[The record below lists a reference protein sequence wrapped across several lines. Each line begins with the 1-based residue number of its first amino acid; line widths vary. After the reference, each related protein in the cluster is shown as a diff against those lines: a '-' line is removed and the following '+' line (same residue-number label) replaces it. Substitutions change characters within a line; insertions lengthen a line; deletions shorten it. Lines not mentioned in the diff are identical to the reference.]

1 MRTALAAT
9 WTLLLGMALLMLG
22 AGLQGTL
29 VGLRASLEGFPTLLA
44 GIMLAAY
51 YLGYMVGSVMTPP
64 LVNSVGHVRVFA
76 ALTSLA
82 SALILLQGVFVAPLP
97 WTLVR
102 ILMGFCFA
110 GIYVVAESWLNGRVD
125 NEHRGL
131 LLSLYML
138 VCYAGLGLG
147 QLLLNVADP
156 RSTIPFIL
164 VSILISI
171 AMVPMA
177 LTSSSAPE
185 ISVPVRVRPR
195 DLFRRSPLG
204 VVGVAVAGAVSGC
217 LFTLGA
223 LYADGQGFTTFE
235 VSLFM
240 AVAILA
246 GCVTQLPI
254 GRISDRMDRRK
265 VVIATC
271 LLAAAGAI
279 GAWWLTDIS
288 RFGFFAMIAAYG
300 GTSLTLY
307 SLSSAHVNDHV
318 PADEKLGASST
329 LILVNGAGAF
339 IAPIVVAAV
348 MQWIGNDAFLPL
360 LAVMHVLLALYALIR
375 MRRRADVPGEQKSP
389 FVGTPLGTSSSGE
402 LLGHASDG
410 VDAATVSSSLPS
422 GSSGRRGPDR

>member
-9 WTLLLGMALLMLG
+9 WSLLLGMALLMLG

-44 GIMLAAY
+44 GVMLAAY
-51 YLGYMVGSVMTPP
+51 YLGYMAGSVMTPG
-64 LVNSVGHVRVFA
+64 LVNTVGHVRVFA

-82 SALILLQGVFVAPLP
+82 SVLILIQGVFVAPLP

-102 ILMGFCFA
+102 ILVGFCFA

-131 LLSLYML
+131 LLSIYML
-138 VCYAGLGLG
+138 VCYGGLGLG

-156 RSTIPFIL
+156 RSTLLFIL

-185 ISVPVRVRPR
+185 ITVPVRVSPR
-195 DLFRRSPLG
+195 ALFRRSPLG
-204 VVGVAVAGAVSGC
+204 VAGVAIAGAVSGC
-217 LFTLGA
+217 LFSLGA
-223 LYADGQGFTTFE
+223 IYADGEGFSTFE

-246 GCVTQLPI
+246 GCATQLPI

-265 VVIATC
+265 VVIAIC
-271 LLAAAGAI
+271 VLASICAL
-279 GAWWLTDIS
+279 GAWWLADLS
-288 RFGFFAMIAAYG
+288 RLVFFTMVAAYG

-348 MQWIGNDAFLPL
+348 METVGNDTFLPL
-360 LAVMHVLLALYALIR
+360 LAVMHVSLAVYAMFR
-375 MRRRADVPGEQKSP
+375 MKRRAAVPGEQKSP

-402 LLGHASDG
+402 LLGHASDRGEPASG
-410 VDAATVSSSLPS
+410 VGEASRT
-422 GSSGRRGPDR
+422 RE

>member
-1 MRTALAAT
+1 LRTALAAT

-82 SALILLQGVFVAPLP
+82 SVLILLQGVFVAPLP

-102 ILMGFCFA
+102 VLSGFCFA

-156 RSTIPFIL
+156 RSTLLFIL

-185 ISVPVRVRPR
+185 ISVPVRVNSR

-217 LFTLGA
+217 LFSLGA
-223 LYADGQGFTTFE
+223 LYADDAGFTTLE

-246 GCVTQLPI
+246 GCVTQLPV
-254 GRISDRMDRRK
+254 GRMSDRMDRRK
-265 VVIATC
+265 VVIAVC
-271 LLAAAGAI
+271 LLAALGAI
-279 GAWWLTDIS
+279 GAWWLADVS
-288 RFGFFAMIAAYG
+288 RVAFFAMVAAYG
-300 GTSLTLY
+300 GMSLTLY

-339 IAPIVVAAV
+339 IAPILVAAIT
-348 MQWIGNDAFLPL
+348 QLIGNDAFLPL
-360 LAVMHVLLALYALIR
+360 LAVMHVMLAVYALFR
-375 MRRRADVPGEQKSP
+375 MVRRAPVPGEQKTP
-389 FVGTPLGTSSSGE
+389 FVGTPPGTSSSGE
-402 LLGHASDG
+402 LLGHASEG
-410 VDAATVSSSLPS
+410 VEVVPGSPAVCSVSSPVK
-422 GSSGRRGPDR
+422 

>member
-1 MRTALAAT
+1 LRTALAAT

-51 YLGYMVGSVMTPP
+51 YLGYMAGSVMTPP

-82 SALILLQGVFVAPLP
+82 SVLILLQGVFVAPLP

-102 ILMGFCFA
+102 VLSGFCFA

-131 LLSLYML
+131 LLSIYML

-156 RSTIPFIL
+156 RSTLLFIL
-164 VSILISI
+164 VSILISV

-185 ISVPVRVRPR
+185 ISVPVRVNSR

-217 LFTLGA
+217 LFSLGA
-223 LYADGQGFTTFE
+223 LYADGAGFTTLE

-254 GRISDRMDRRK
+254 GRMSDRMDRRK
-265 VVIATC
+265 MVIAVC
-271 LLAAAGAI
+271 LLAALGAI
-279 GAWWLTDIS
+279 GAWWLANVS
-288 RFGFFAMIAAYG
+288 RVIFFAMIAAYG
-300 GTSLTLY
+300 GMSLTLY

-339 IAPIVVAAV
+339 IAPILVAAL
-348 MQWIGNDAFLPL
+348 MQLIGNDAFLPL
-360 LAVMHVLLALYALIR
+360 LAVMHVLLAVYALFR
-375 MRRRADVPGEQKSP
+375 MGRRAPVPGEHKTP
-389 FVGTPLGTSSSGE
+389 FVGTPPGTSSSGE

-410 VDAATVSSSLPS
+410 VEATAKSVP
-422 GSSGRRGPDR
+422 